1 LGEAAGMQPCP
12 VALGPGS
19 LRNQPKRG
27 SGVDAFRLQVIE
39 GLADE
44 HRNDTISLATSR

>member
-1 LGEAAGMQPCP
+1 MQPCP
-12 VALGPGS
+12 VALAPGS

-27 SGVDAFRLQVIE
+27 SGVDALRLEVVE

-44 HRNDTISLATSR
+44 HRDHTISLATSR